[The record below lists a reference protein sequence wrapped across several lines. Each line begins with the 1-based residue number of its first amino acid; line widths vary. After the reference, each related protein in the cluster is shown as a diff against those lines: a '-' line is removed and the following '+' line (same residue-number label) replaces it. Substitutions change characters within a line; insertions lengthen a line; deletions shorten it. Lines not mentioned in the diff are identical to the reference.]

1 MLLYGRFL
9 RCIQNVCMIILMLS
23 AYYDNGCA
31 VVRHIKRCREIRR
44 IVIGKTAFFEGHE
57 RIFLFLFS
65 PKVKIL
71 AGVAVAA
78 LFNAGISF
86 LSQLYP
92 EALTSY
98 ASFSAGGFSGV
109 TREDLPVPCGMIAA
123 GVLLAWLLSSRLN
136 LLCLGDELAQSLGVR
151 VRLVRFTALVLSSV
165 LCAAVVSF
173 AGLLGFAGL
182 IVPHI
187 ARRILGQDIRPPV
200 PFCALAG
207 GILVILSD
215 LAARTLFSPAELP
228 AGILMAALGAPFFLY
243 LLIRKRRDGV

>member
-1 MLLYGRFL
+1 
-9 RCIQNVCMIILMLS
+9 MI
-23 AYYDNGCA
+23 
-31 VVRHIKRCREIRR
+31 
-44 IVIGKTAFFEGHE
+44 T
-57 RIFLFLFS
+57 
-65 PKVKIL
+65 
-71 AGVAVAA
+71 
-78 LFNAGISF
+78 AGI
-86 LSQLYP
+86 
-92 EALTSY
+92 
-98 ASFSAGGFSGV
+98 
-109 TREDLPVPCGMIAA
+109 
-123 GVLLAWLLSSRLN
+123 LLAWLLSSRLN

-165 LCAAVVSF
+165 LCAAVVSY

-187 ARRILGQDIRPPV
+187 ARRILGQDIRALV